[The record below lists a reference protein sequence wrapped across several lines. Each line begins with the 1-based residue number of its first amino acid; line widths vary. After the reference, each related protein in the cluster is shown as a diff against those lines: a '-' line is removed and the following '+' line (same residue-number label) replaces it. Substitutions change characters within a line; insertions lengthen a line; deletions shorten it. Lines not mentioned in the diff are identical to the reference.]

1 MRQINRKSQ
10 VLSVLLFLFWFCKRF
25 LAQYSVLLIEKRSN
39 QLFQRGLELTTK
51 RSRGS
56 IRRQFFL
63 LWNYDEKKRCTK
75 GRHAPSCISFHLNA
89 ARMRCAPI
97 QFARVLGCRLCCG
110 FGRRT
115 SNSGRLP
122 GSGGKVM
129 QERSEKR
136 FLHHFSSRPLGRL
149 E

>member
-1 MRQINRKSQ
+1 MRQTNRKSPGLF
-10 VLSVLLFLFWFCKRF
+10 VPLFLFWLCKRF
-25 LAQYSVLLIEKRSN
+25 LAQYSVLLIGKRSN
-39 QLFQRGLELTTK
+39 RLFQRGLELTTK
-51 RSRGS
+51 RGRGS

-63 LWNYDEKKRCTK
+63 LWNYDEKKSCTK
-75 GRHAPSCISFHLNA
+75 GRHAPSCSSFHLNA

-97 QFARVLGCRLCCG
+97 QSCTWVQAMLRV
-110 FGRRT
+110 RRT

-149 E
+149 G